1 MVPFIYDIGLAMALL
16 IGAAIGLFVTIA
28 HYEQIGY
35 RHREYEKEIADG
47 EDFYAT
53 LLRLRRIEPSGKPD
67 DQAPAA

>member
-1 MVPFIYDIGLAMALL
+1 VVPFIYDVGLAMALL

-28 HYEQIGY
+28 HYEQIAY
-35 RHREYEKEIADG
+35 RHQQYERELAEG